1 MVFKKKTNAK
11 RKYTKRRHNM
21 KKKYTNRK
29 LKKYGGKCINP
40 TNAVEIIKLKVYLQ
54 KMAGLSLV
62 EANDIV
68 DGMVNSK
75 YIYDCDNI
83 LKTLR
88 TAVSA
93 GSSSDRQAII
103 FSTLNKINKQAEKSQ
118 APESQAPESQAP
130 KSQAPESQAQESI
143 SQKKVSND
151 GCPSYGREPVNC
163 STKKDYINQTLIFHP
178 DKNPMCK
185 EESTPKFQALQNNT
199 TCQFD

>member
-1 MVFKKKTNAK
+1 MVFKKKPNTKKKTNAK
-11 RKYTKRRHNM
+11 RKYTKRRTNM
-21 KKKYTNRK
+21 KR
-29 LKKYGGKCINP
+29 KYGGKCINP

-118 APESQAPESQAP
+118 AP
-130 KSQAPESQAQESI
+130 KSQAQESI

-163 STKKDYINQTLIFHP
+163 STKKDYITQTLIFHP

-185 EESTPKFQALQNNT
+185 EESTQKFQALQNNT